1 MGEEKDY
8 SKGFRLKKS
17 FVSPENGEVIEEGT
31 IYKKGL
37 ETPFSTHFHRMVGDN
52 KCYPFGIG
60 FNVFTLSHI
69 LENKEY
75 FEEVL

>member
-1 MGEEKDY
+1 MGKGENY

-31 IYKKGL
+31 IYKKSI
-37 ETPFSTHFHRMVGDN
+37 ETPVVTYFHRMIGDN

-60 FNVFTLSHI
+60 YNVFTLSHI
-69 LENKEY
+69 LGNKDY